1 MASSNPATVGT
12 AAAAADQRST
22 RLILSIASGAFI
34 ASMAMNFWVPLLPLY
49 MQELGAGGDAASLFW
64 SAFASV
70 SLGVGR
76 IVSGPA
82 WGMVS
87 DRFGRKLMF
96 VRALFFASATI
107 AIVGAAQAPWHVAV
121 AFAVQGL
128 FSGFIPAA
136 TALMSVSVPEQRLGR
151 GLSLLTGGQYL
162 GTTIGPALGA
172 ALVLVL
178 GFRGTILAGAALPM
192 IAAAI
197 VWFMVPRDAVAPR
210 RMSSPRA
217 GEEAPP
223 AERALWRVLP
233 RQFYIAVVIFFLL
246 FAMTDVLRLL
256 TPLALR
262 QIAGP
267 EHAAGL
273 AGTAF
278 SLSGLAAVFG
288 VLVIGQRWVRV
299 GRLRL
304 TLLVGAACA
313 GVGAAL
319 LSVTHAVVPFIGLF
333 AGISLIH
340 ATLIP
345 ATNTLIA
352 THVPRDRRGTG
363 FGIASSAQALAMMAG
378 PMVAA
383 AVGGISLSLGFLAT
397 GAVFGAAA
405 LLVFLAV
412 REPSPAT
419 D

>member
-1 MASSNPATVGT
+1 MATLNPVSAT
-12 AAAAADQRST
+12 ADAPHDDRAKRT
-22 RLILSIASGAFI
+22 TLSIAFGAFL

-70 SLGVGR
+70 SLGIGR

-82 WGMVS
+82 WGMIS

-107 AIVGAAQAPWHVAV
+107 AIVGVAQAPWHVAI

-162 GTTIGPALGA
+162 GTTLGPALGA
-172 ALVLVL
+172 GLVLVL

-192 IAAAI
+192 TAAAV
-197 VWFMVPRDAVAPR
+197 VWFLVPRDAVAPR
-210 RMSSPRA
+210 RVAAA
-217 GEEAPP
+217 GTTSTADVP
-223 AERALWRVLP
+223 LWRVLP
-233 RQFYIAVVIFFLL
+233 RQFYVAVVIFFLL

-262 QIAGP
+262 QIAGA

-304 TLLVGAACA
+304 TLWVGALAAAVGSALMA
-313 GVGAAL
+313 GTGTVA
-319 LSVTHAVVPFIGLF
+319 PFIALF
-333 AGISLIH
+333 AAVSLIH
-340 ATLIP
+340 ATLVP

-397 GAVFGAAA
+397 GAIFALAAV
-405 LLVFLAV
+405 LVLLAV
-412 REPSPAT
+412 REPAAAE
-419 D
+419 

>member
-1 MASSNPATVGT
+1 MATSNPASAVD
-12 AAAAADQRST
+12 APRADGAT
-22 RLILSIASGAFI
+22 RTMLSIAFGAFL

-82 WGMVS
+82 WGIIS

-107 AIVGAAQAPWHVAV
+107 AIVGAAQAPWHVAI
-121 AFAVQGL
+121 AFMVQGL

-162 GTTIGPALGA
+162 GTTMGPALGA

-192 IAAAI
+192 SAAAV
-197 VWFMVPRDAVAPR
+197 VWFLVPRDAVRARRGPR
-210 RMSSPRA
+210 EA
-217 GEEAPP
+217 TAEAPADRP
-223 AERALWRVLP
+223 LWRVLP
-233 RQFYIAVVIFFLL
+233 GQFYVAVTVFFLL
-246 FAMTDVLRLL
+246 FAMADVLRLL

-267 EHAAGL
+267 ERAAGL

-278 SLSGLAAVFG
+278 SLSGLAAVVG
-288 VLVIGQRWVRV
+288 VLVIAQRWVRI
-299 GRLRL
+299 GRLRV
-304 TLLVGAACA
+304 TLWVGALCA
-313 GVGAAL
+313 AAGAAML
-319 LSVTHAVVPFIGLF
+319 AVTSAVPAYIALF
-333 AGISLIH
+333 AAVSLVQ
-340 ATLIP
+340 ASLIP

-352 THVPRDRRGTG
+352 THVPRDRRGAG
-363 FGIASSAQALAMMAG
+363 FGLASSVQALAMMAG

-383 AVGGISLSLGFLAT
+383 AAGGISLALGFVAT
-397 GAVFGAAA
+397 GAVFALAAV
-405 LLVFLAV
+405 LVLVAV
-412 REPSPAT
+412 REPDAT
-419 D
+419 T

>member
-1 MASSNPATVGT
+1 MPTSNPASAT
-12 AAAAADQRST
+12 ADAPRDDRAT
-22 RLILSIASGAFI
+22 RTTLSIAFGAFL

-82 WGMVS
+82 WGMIS

-107 AIVGAAQAPWHVAV
+107 AIVGVAQAPWHVAI

-172 ALVLVL
+172 GLVLVL

-192 IAAAI
+192 TAAAV
-197 VWFMVPRDAVAPR
+197 VWFLVPRDTVAPR
-210 RMSSPRA
+210 RVTEAGAAPSAADSP
-217 GEEAPP
+217 
-223 AERALWRVLP
+223 LWRVLP
-233 RQFYIAVVIFFLL
+233 RQFYVAVVIFFLL

-262 QIAGP
+262 QIAGA
-267 EHAAGL
+267 ERAAGL

-304 TLLVGAACA
+304 TLWVGALCA
-313 GVGAAL
+313 AVGSAL
-319 LSVTHAVVPFIGLF
+319 MAGTGTVAPFIALF
-333 AGISLIH
+333 AAVSLIH
-340 ATLIP
+340 ATLVP

-383 AVGGISLSLGFLAT
+383 AIGGISLSLGFLAT
-397 GAVFGAAA
+397 GAIFA
-405 LLVFLAV
+405 LAGVLVLLAV
-412 REPSPAT
+412 REPST
-419 D
+419 VE